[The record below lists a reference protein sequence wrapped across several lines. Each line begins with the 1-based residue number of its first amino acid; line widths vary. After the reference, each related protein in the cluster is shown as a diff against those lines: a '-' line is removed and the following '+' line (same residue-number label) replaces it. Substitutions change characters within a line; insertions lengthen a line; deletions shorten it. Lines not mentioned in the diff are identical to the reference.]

1 MLLQVFLLW
10 LALLLLALLHYE
22 CCSMMSLLL
31 RFFPRPCR
39 KSLLDFSGPWKETFC
54 IPNAGKVFWSP
65 EWDLLQSPMPEN
77 SGPWSQASSSSRGLT
92 FMAWRHVKYLIPG
105 TGRLFRHLGMQK
117 VSLQGPEDF
126 SDMENLKKV
135 YGWRE
140 KFSGISSEI
149 FNPW

>member
-1 MLLQVFLLW
+1 
-10 LALLLLALLHYE
+10 
-22 CCSMMSLLL
+22 
-31 RFFPRPCR
+31 
-39 KSLLDFSGPWKETFC
+39 
-54 IPNAGKVFWSP
+54 
-65 EWDLLQSPMPEN
+65 MPEN
-77 SGPWSQASSSSRGLT
+77 SVPWSQARPSSRGQT

-126 SDMENLKKV
+126 SDMENVKKI

>member
-1 MLLQVFLLW
+1 MLQHDV
-10 LALLLLALLHYE
+10 LAVA
-22 CCSMMSLLL
+22 
-31 RFFPRPCR
+31 FFPAPMPE
-39 KSLLDFSGPWKETFC
+39 KSSGLPGPWKETFC

-65 EWDLLQSPMPEN
+65 EWDLLQSPVPEN
-77 SGPWSQASSSSRGLT
+77 SGPWSQARSSSRGQT
-92 FMAWRHVKYLIPG
+92 FMAWRHVKCLIPG

-126 SDMENLKKV
+126 SDMGNVKNI